1 MKVIALASA
10 KGGVGKSTLTVNLAC
25 AILDEGLAVTVLD
38 IDPQGSAVLW
48 DELRTKTAGG
58 PVLPM
63 VKAITV
69 ESLEDELR
77 KLAREGMDYVLI
89 DMPGWSSD
97 LLNDVLCSCDLVLV
111 PSSASIIDIAPA
123 SATIETAMRLGVTS
137 CYVMN
142 FVPEDRTMFLAV
154 KDQLETAG
162 LLVSP
167 IAIPDSQTFPMAF
180 MRGKGVTEYEPQSK
194 AANEVRWLWRFL
206 KGLI

>member
-25 AILDEGLAVTVLD
+25 AMLEEGLAVTVLD

-58 PVLPM
+58 PILPT
-63 VKAITV
+63 VKASSVGT
-69 ESLEDELR
+69 LEDELR
-77 KLAREGMDYVLI
+77 RLAREGMDYVVI

-97 LLNDVLCSCDLVLV
+97 LLNDVLRSCDLVLV
-111 PSSASIIDIAPA
+111 PSRASIIDIAPA
-123 SATIETAMRLGVTS
+123 SATIETAMRFGIPF

-142 FVPEDRTMFLAV
+142 FVPEDRTMFLTV

-167 IAIPDSQTFPMAF
+167 IALPDSQTFPMAF
-180 MRGKGVTEYEPQSK
+180 MQGKAVTEYEPRGK

-206 KGLI
+206 KGLV